1 MDILNF
7 YDKEETALKKRLL
20 NGFFRM
26 KNQVNSFLKDESGEA
41 NIIAIILIIIV
52 VIALV
57 AIFRTQLTQIV
68 NGLFEQIKESLG
80 L

>member
-1 MDILNF
+1 MIIQRLCSGGF
-7 YDKEETALKKRLL
+7 SAKSRLL
-20 NGFFRM
+20 DMFR
-26 KNQVNSFLKDESGEA
+26 DERGEV

-57 AIFRTQLTQIV
+57 AVFRNGIMEVV
-68 NGLFEQIKESLG
+68 NGLFDQIKDSLG

>member
-1 MDILNF
+1 M
-7 YDKEETALKKRLL
+7 KKRML

-26 KNQVNSFLKDESGEA
+26 KDRVNNFLQEESGET

-57 AIFRTQLTQIV
+57 AIFRQQLVQIV
-68 NGLFEQIKESLG
+68 NGLFDQIKNSLG
-80 L
+80 I